1 MTESQLQAFLAR
13 VKEDKDLQ
21 EKLNNAS
28 AEEALAIA
36 KQAGFDINST
46 DLNQPITLSD
56 EEIENVAG
64 GGFAFTC
71 YNSKGGQT
79 DGGSAGFI
87 CIDGS

>member
-36 KQAGFDINST
+36 KQAGFDINSA

-56 EEIENVAG
+56 EELENVAG
-64 GGFAFTC
+64 GGFAVTC
-71 YNSKGGQT
+71 FNSKA